1 MIVRQLGRVLSR
13 PWAIA
18 LLVALVAPSVYAW
31 VRNAAGELGY
41 DMFPM
46 WVNLPNTLE
55 LLWVVA
61 PGAALAAVLLD
72 WTLGPYR
79 EGTLVGRLGA
89 GVLLGG
95 VLGWANAPLSVLLAL
110 VLHAFMGARESL
122 LALIGIWFQ
131 SLPPMLALAFPV
143 AVPCGAL
150 LGFVVATLGALE
162 VRPESERTHENS

>member
-1 MIVRQLGRVLSR
+1 MIVRQLGRVLAR

-18 LLVALVAPSVYAW
+18 LLVALAAPSVYAW
-31 VRNAAGELGY
+31 VRNAAGQLGY

-46 WVNLPNTLE
+46 WVNFPNTFE

-79 EGTLVGRLGA
+79 EGTLLRRLGA
-89 GVLLGG
+89 GVVLGG

-110 VLHAFMGARESL
+110 ALHALMGAPQSF
-122 LALIGIWFQ
+122 LALVGIWIQ

-143 AVPCGAL
+143 AVPCGAF
-150 LGFVVATLGALE
+150 LGFAVATLGALE
-162 VRPESERTHENS
+162 VHPGSERTHDDA